1 MEHENTVIVRKRKKW
16 KFAHFAAF
24 TNCFELHELQ
34 PERWGR
40 PLIVELGAGTADL
53 TLALA
58 RQQPDTQF
66 VAVDVKADRLY
77 KGAKAAREQGLAHV
91 AFVRAPAERLVEVFA
106 PASVAELWLTF
117 PDPFP
122 RTRQAKHRL
131 THPQFLHIYQSLLA
145 PGGIVRFKTDSHDLF
160 TWSLEQIIFDG
171 WQIRE
176 LSFDLHRSELPAEY
190 KLTTTFERKF
200 MAQNLPTHYVSFARP

>member
-1 MEHENTVIVRKRKKW
+1 MEDDATVIVRKRKKW

-24 TNCFELHELQ
+24 ENCFELHEVQ
-34 PERWGR
+34 PGQWGQ

-58 RQQPDTQF
+58 RQQPDEQF

-77 KGAKAAREQGLAHV
+77 KGAKAALEQPLTNV
-91 AFVRAPAERLVEVFA
+91 AFVRAPAERLAEVFA
-106 PASVAELWLTF
+106 PGSITELWLTF

-131 THPQFLHIYQSLLA
+131 THPAFLRIYQPLLA
-145 PGGIVRFKTDSHDLF
+145 PGGMVRFKTDSRALF
-160 TWSLEQIIFDG
+160 TWSLEQIVAEG
-171 WQIRE
+171 WDIRE
-176 LSFDLHRSELPAEY
+176 LSFDLHHSKLPAEY

-200 MAQNLPTHYVSFARP
+200 MAQDLPMHYVSFARQ